1 MRRFIGLL
9 AALCALLAGVNALTV
24 MPASASE
31 ISEDADAVSK
41 SAGQKWALKTVVTG
55 KYVSVGMN
63 ETDEKLEW
71 SLRAQGSAPKKWEL
85 FTLHTNH
92 AANTIG
98 MRFIATGLFASS
110 EFSDAD
116 PRTGML
122 RARGARLGQWQQFYP
137 EYLSDAPPSGSPQ
150 GSVVVALGAKE
161 AETDTTVK
169 YVSADLSASGDG
181 LLRSRA
187 SKIGSWEKFV
197 LEPVANEEGSAD
209 EWEVPPA
216 VVAAPADKVD
226 VMTWNV
232 CANAKQCTWSG
243 GLAGYEELTD
253 GIQARLRNP
262 GNNEMPDVIFF
273 QEFCEKHAKR
283 VEWMLEKPVLEGG
296 TGRGWD
302 VRFAP
307 IHQQGD
313 SGPLVQKQCSVT
325 DKNGQPV
332 ADRGAYGVAI
342 AVPDTNTW
350 YKRYDLPSP
359 SYEKRTA
366 VCAVMPAQA
375 LAACSAHLSSGYKDD
390 DPDGTNRIK
399 QAQKIV
405 EITRT
410 YEDRGYRVVFG
421 GDFNLVPP
429 YPEADKEHGGPST
442 ALNVVYD
449 RYQECGQSGD
459 PDALR
464 TGKPTAN
471 GVDGHPT
478 RKLDYIFS
486 PKNAPI
492 SDCTV
497 SATTGNS
504 DHWTLYGS
512 VHLPTG

>member
-1 MRRFIGLL
+1 MNDVEEPGRDLRPRNPPEARL
-9 AALCALLAGVNALTV
+9 
-24 MPASASE
+24 PY
-31 ISEDADAVSK
+31 
-41 SAGQKWALKTVVTG
+41 GQPH
-55 KYVSVGMN
+55 
-63 ETDEKLEW
+63 
-71 SLRAQGSAPKKWEL
+71 R
-85 FTLHTNH
+85 
-92 AANTIG
+92 
-98 MRFIATGLFASS
+98 LFASS

-122 RARGARLGQWQQFYP
+122 RARGARLGQWRQFYP

-161 AETDTTVK
+161 AETDTAVK

-197 LEPVANEEGSAD
+197 LEPIANEEGAAD

-216 VVAAPADKVD
+216 VAAAPADKVD

-253 GIQARLRNP
+253 GIQARLRNA

-307 IHQQGD
+307 IRQQGD

-325 DKNGQPV
+325 DKNGRPV

-375 LAACSAHLSSGYKDD
+375 PRRLLGAPQLGLQGRRSRRDEPHQA
-390 DPDGTNRIK
+390 GTEARRDH
-399 QAQKIV
+399 QDV
-405 EITRT
+405 
-410 YEDRGYRVVFG
+410 RGPGLPGR
-421 GDFNLVPP
+421 
-429 YPEADKEHGGPST
+429 
-442 ALNVVYD
+442 
-449 RYQECGQSGD
+449 
-459 PDALR
+459 LR
-464 TGKPTAN
+464 G
-471 GVDGHPT
+471 
-478 RKLDYIFS
+478 
-486 PKNAPI
+486 
-492 SDCTV
+492 
-497 SATTGNS
+497 
-504 DHWTLYGS
+504 
-512 VHLPTG
+512 